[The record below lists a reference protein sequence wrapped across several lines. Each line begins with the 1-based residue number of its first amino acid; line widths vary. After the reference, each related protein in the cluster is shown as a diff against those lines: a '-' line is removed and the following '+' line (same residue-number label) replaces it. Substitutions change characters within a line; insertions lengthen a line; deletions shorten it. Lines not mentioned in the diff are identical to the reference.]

1 MASGRIKALFCLG
14 LVWLL
19 AGPAA
24 AVDTPTPTI
33 LSGGGATWQVTNSG
47 GTNNGLPTGTSDFS
61 PGLTVDTTTLGTK
74 DDAFDNG
81 LTVWVDNVI
90 FALPDPPATVDVT
103 GPVVTAGPVLLSGL
117 NVTVEYRAIQ
127 TSPTLRTLVSFQN
140 PTASPISVT
149 VSWVSNVGSDA
160 QTTVE
165 GSSSGDTTFNTADR
179 WLVTSGG
186 ALDPT
191 DVINTFVLGG
201 PGSPVS
207 PRTAASLTA
216 FTDAGGGGS
225 QGVTTTY
232 GVTVPAGETRYLLFF
247 NQVSETPAAALTAAA
262 VFNDNP
268 LLTSDFMAGIVDA
281 QLPHILNWDF
291 LAPPTESGT
300 FFTLTP
306 CRVADTRGPAGPSG
320 GPALAAN
327 TTRTFPAA
335 GVCGI
340 PGDAVAIAINV
351 TVVEETDV
359 GDLRLYAAGGAVPT
373 ASTINFTANHVRAN
387 NAIIP
392 LGTGGEIAVQTDMPT
407 GTTQFLFDVT
417 GYFK

>member
-1 MASGRIKALFCLG
+1 MVSGWFKALSCLG
-14 LVWLL
+14 LALLL

-24 AVDTPTPTI
+24 AVVTPTPTV

-47 GTNNGLPTGTSDFS
+47 GTNTGLPTGTSNFS
-61 PGLTVDTTTLGTK
+61 IGLTVNDTTLGTK
-74 DDAFDNG
+74 NDAFDNG
-81 LTVWVDNVI
+81 LTVWVNNVI

-103 GPVVTAGPVLLSGL
+103 AGVLTAGPLPMSGL
-117 NVTVEYRAIQ
+117 NVTVEYRPIA
-127 TSPTLRTLVSFQN
+127 TGPTLRTLVSFQN
-140 PTASPISVT
+140 PTGSPISVT
-149 VSWVSNVGSDA
+149 VSWVSNVGSDGL
-160 QTTVE
+160 TKVE
-165 GSSSGDTTFNTADR
+165 GTSSGDTAFTTADR
-179 WLVTSGG
+179 WLVLSPGSD
-186 ALDPT
+186 LDT
-191 DVINTFVLGG
+191 DVINTFVLSG
-201 PGSPVS
+201 PGSPAS
-207 PRTAASLTA
+207 PPTTALLTA
-216 FTDAGGGGS
+216 FSDGTGT

-232 GVTVPAGETRYLLFF
+232 AVTVPAGETRYLLFF
-247 NQVSETPAAALTAAA
+247 NQIHLTIAEGLTGAA

-268 LLTSDFMAGIVDA
+268 LLTSAFMAGIVDA
-281 QLPHILNWDF
+281 QLPQIVNWDF
-291 LAPPTESGT
+291 AGPPSETGT
-300 FFTLTP
+300 FFTLIP

-327 TTRTFPAA
+327 STRSFPAA

-340 PGDAVAIAINV
+340 PNDAVAIAINV

-359 GDLRLYAAGGAVPT
+359 GDLRLYAAGGAVPS

-392 LGTGGEIAVQTDMPT
+392 LGAGGAIAVQTDMPT

>member
-1 MASGRIKALFCLG
+1 
-14 LVWLL
+14 
-19 AGPAA
+19 
-24 AVDTPTPTI
+24 
-33 LSGGGATWQVTNSG
+33 
-47 GTNNGLPTGTSDFS
+47 
-61 PGLTVDTTTLGTK
+61 
-74 DDAFDNG
+74 
-81 LTVWVDNVI
+81 
-90 FALPDPPATVDVT
+90 
-103 GPVVTAGPVLLSGL
+103 
-117 NVTVEYRAIQ
+117 
-127 TSPTLRTLVSFQN
+127 
-140 PTASPISVT
+140 
-149 VSWVSNVGSDA
+149 VGSDA
-160 QTTVE
+160 NTTVE
-165 GSSSGDTTFNTADR
+165 GSSSGDTTFTTADR
-179 WLVTSGG
+179 WVVTSAGNP
-186 ALDPT
+186 LDT
-191 DVINTFVLGG
+191 DVVNTFVVGG

-207 PRTAASLTA
+207 ARLTALLTA
-216 FTDAGGGGS
+216 FSDGTGT

-232 GVTVPAGETRYLLFF
+232 SITVPAGETRYLLFF
-247 NQVSETPAAALTAAA
+247 NQIHVTAAEALTAAA

-281 QLPHILNWDF
+281 QLAQIVNWDF
-291 LAPPTESGT
+291 AAPAASGT

-306 CRVADTRGPAGPSG
+306 CRVADTRGPAGPTG

-340 PGDAVAIAINV
+340 PSDAVAIAINV
-351 TVVEETDV
+351 TVVEETNV
-359 GDLRLYAAGGAVPT
+359 GDLRLYGAGGAVPS